1 MSIEKNRQLS
11 IHRMETTGEKIKN
24 FVETVIPDKKDY
36 KAKLGQSYNGMHK
49 YFTNQ
54 RKPGFFVLKRLHS
67 LGMDINALLETSEN
81 ESIK

>member
-1 MSIEKNRQLS
+1 
-11 IHRMETTGEKIKN
+11 
-24 FVETVIPDKKDY
+24 
-36 KAKLGQSYNGMHK
+36 MHK